1 MTGENYTQKI
11 VDTFSIVDRIRFFTN
26 ENIEKVILRYL
37 DGYENE
43 KVQEFIVTSVNNLV
57 TLEFNKT
64 LVKDLYIEIPGVSN
78 IENIEISSY
87 PIENFSI
94 TEDVQRKIA
103 SETLVVT
110 SSPAEGTKPISRAFD
125 GDLNTELQLK
135 KYTNYAWV
143 HMVLPEERLIDCV
156 RMLSYRSATSGLVK
170 KFKVLVRNPMDQ
182 SWAES
187 GTYVV
192 DTFKNEWLTTKTS
205 PYLTKEICII
215 IEDSEN
221 KWAYINE
228 IEIYNYCSLEGEILE
243 LFTDST
249 LTDIKSNVT
258 YKLIL
263 SLMDRVLYTEYYREL
278 LNKALN
284 IYLEKEIPAEYTIA
298 FDELKVIDNINFKT
312 YGDIETYSIKYLNS
326 ANKWIEIVTPL
337 IEENEYKYLNIPK
350 ILTKEVNIKI
360 YGVNSLSDV
369 TFVEHSLEK
378 FALIEDIDKRIS
390 KDEIEISS
398 TDVHANYPL
407 SNMLD
412 GNLKKE
418 ARFEVFKGYHDIT
431 FKLHSLKLVDIFKF
445 VSTRF
450 NPDFTSGCI
459 KKIELLTKD
468 YASNSLVSMGE
479 YIVEEFIQD
488 WNIFKTKVFLT
499 DEIVLRV
506 LEADRDWI
514 VINEIEIYN
523 YSLLEKAIKDLFI
536 NNELTAL
543 KNGVTYWQIQD
554 LKNKVKITDEYMN
567 LLNIAEDL
575 YYADKNPATLN
586 VNFENLKI
594 IDNFQFKVNGIIEKK
609 YIGYV
614 NTLDDYKKL
623 EGTITQEGDTVT
635 VSTEKFLTKNL
646 VLSIYGVTEIKDLVL
661 EEHPLN
667 EYALTEDI
675 DRKIISDSIEIISK
689 NENTKFPLRNMLDG
703 NLKSESHISQTF
715 IDYHDITFKID
726 KLKVLDK
733 FRLVSTRFNPD
744 FTSGSITRFE
754 ILSKDLSTNSYDSLG
769 EYLAEDFSNDWREL
783 EYPPTLTNELI
794 LRVHESDR
802 DWVCTNEIEILNFSI
817 LGAKIKNLFGDKWY
831 TTLRS
836 GVTFE
841 EIKELSNLV
850 VTDEYKSLIDKAFE
864 LYFDGVPPKYI
875 NLDFEELKIFS
886 GLKFSTNENVEK
898 ILLSYYDTYNNL
910 RVVDCP
916 LTSTLNECVI
926 NLDGYAYTRGI
937 KLEIYGA
944 SNVENIQLI
953 EHKIEEFA
961 LVEDLDERV
970 SYDELQVS
978 CDYVNSIFPLSNMFD
993 SKEKTDFRSKGH
1005 KGDLIIDISLNKP
1018 MLINEIGLLSFRF
1031 DNLAIADGAIRRAE
1045 ILIKDTVSKEW
1056 LQYGYIDRTE
1066 ITKELCLLKNSPY
1079 IVQEIRLKVMETQNV
1094 TWVLVNELLIN
1105 KYSLLE
1111 NEIRNLFVDESY
1123 SLLKEDV
1130 TYIKIKELKKR
1141 VTNSE
1146 ELGILIEKAMELYFA
1161 SKTPILGVIPVDEN
1175 VIFDSIQCEVIGE
1188 VERVIFEYTDIY
1200 GTFRERMYD
1209 EVTLQDGK
1217 LKLNLPKIHAKEAL
1231 IKIYGITTLYS
1242 VQASTHSLKEFSIY
1256 NDTQIKVN
1264 SEDLAYIESTPLNS
1278 SYTIEKAFDD
1288 NSATSYRTKKFVEKT
1303 DVVLKLSKESL
1314 IEKIRLHSFIGSLAG
1329 IVNSYEVFVKNT
1341 FDKQWISFGS
1351 YTSEEVLNDWSEV
1364 KNIPYLTDEIK
1375 LSVTEANGDWAL
1387 INEIQIQPLNLLKYH
1402 VNELFKDDTFIEL
1415 KDEVTLEEI
1424 SNLEKLITKD
1434 SKLIKK
1440 IQLARFLFESI
1451 ESEEI
1456 EIPLDTVTIF
1466 DQVEFIIEND
1476 ISKIHLKYTD
1486 TLGYE
1491 REKEVSFEI
1500 YGEKILVNFEKII
1513 TDKASLVIYGK
1524 SNSYGLQKVYQLK
1537 TNSYSFEEFS
1547 IDEDIDTRV
1556 QRKDFS
1562 ITNSALN
1569 GGYNDIERL
1578 FDGDLSGQVHFRKT
1592 PGGYVKLK
1600 LNKPMLIEAGRVM
1613 SYRSSTSGF
1622 LEKYK
1627 ISLKNNFDGTWAD
1640 LGTFEREGYLNEWL
1654 SIKGTKYLTDEI
1666 WFDFQQG
1673 VNNWTLINEVEV
1685 FIYNLL
1691 EEKINNLFQS
1701 DECLELKDTTTLDDI
1716 LVLLEKDLYT
1726 QEYIDKLLLAKKLC
1740 LEKIASPVEIE
1751 LKNNSLSIVSG
1762 IEIEFEELPE
1772 SIYDISVEY
1781 KGIDGSLKSINGIK
1795 TVTDFVTKKIT
1806 ANIEE
1811 IVCVNPKI
1819 QLVIDE
1825 DEKWKVINGKFKTE
1839 KQAPLYNDL
1848 DISNIY
1854 PKEMVNIETSCENK
1868 EDLLNIL
1875 DEDTLTYYQNSQL
1888 GSFTFKFDERKII
1901 DRIRILSEIPSSSIG
1916 RIYSTNIYYRKN
1928 LTSKWEILKKY
1939 EIKSPTSLTEIEF
1952 LPTLVKEIKIDI
1964 LKTNGSQ
1971 IVLNSVE
1978 FDIFNKLNYDVDN
1991 LFEDKDFFTKLRK
2004 GVTRTSVN
2012 RLKAKLSKDV
2022 SLISTKLKIAENIVE
2037 NGKLTYD
2044 VFTLKALDRSFS
2056 DYFNKLQITKTGTIY
2071 TTPYYLYPN
2080 KDQVI
2085 VSNRSLKITLS
2096 TSLHKPGPNLTIQL
2110 KPGINIVNPG
2120 DKTGHV
2126 FVNGTSGTGDRE
2138 QEINLYTTDKVTGI
2152 MYKQGFTT
2160 EKNIYSKDRNL
2171 TYQED
2176 TSDSNAAYIE
2186 GKNFIAGVGYDWLHT
2201 TIPEGNLWERVDKL
2215 DELLDFLY
2223 YIADANSYFENAIP
2237 YKRFLW
2243 EGRSGSYHVGT
2254 CFAGSYTAYARQAL
2268 EIFFYDLTTYARSWG
2283 LLHEVGHELDA
2294 NKYHMGLFGEVMN
2307 NWFSEEGRVE
2317 FTNSVRCAPN
2327 LIRLENSTASIYD
2340 MDFFDKLAFWF
2351 KFRLYYG
2358 DKDFFV
2364 KYHNIMRNLP
2374 SYLEPLEIADRLA
2387 VMTTMITGRDASDY
2401 FLKHAFPL
2409 TAAGIELCNKYPKF
2423 TLDIAKINWDNQEE
2437 FRIEERKRMYEIYKN
2452 QIKK

>member
-1 MTGENYTQKI
+1 MITENFTKKI
-11 VDTFSIVDRIRFFTN
+11 VNAFSIIDRISFFTN
-26 ENIEKVILRYL
+26 ENIEKVILKYL
-37 DGYENE
+37 DSYGNE
-43 KVQEFIVTSVNNLV
+43 KIQEFLVTSRNNLV

-78 IENIEISSY
+78 IENIEINSY

-94 TEDVQRKIA
+94 AEDVQRKIS

-110 SSPAEGTKPISRAFD
+110 SSPVEGTKPVSRGFD

-135 KYTNYAWV
+135 KYTNYAWI
-143 HMVLPEERLIDCV
+143 HMVLPEEKLIDCV
-156 RMLSYRSATSGLVK
+156 RMLSYRGSTSGLVK

-192 DTFKNEWLTTKTS
+192 DTFKNEWLTIKTA
-205 PYLTKEICII
+205 PYLTKEVCII

-228 IEIYNYCSLEGEILE
+228 IEIYNYCSLEGEILD

-249 LTDIKSNVT
+249 LTDIKPTVT
-258 YKLIL
+258 YWAI
-263 SLMDRVLYTEYYREL
+263 SNLMNRVSYTEYYRDL
-278 LNKALN
+278 LNKALD
-284 IYLEKEIPAEYTIA
+284 IYLEREIPAEYSIA

-326 ANKWIEIVTPL
+326 ANKWIKITTP
-337 IEENEYKYLNIPK
+337 ISEESEYRYLNIPK
-350 ILTKEVNIKI
+350 ILAKEIDIKI
-360 YGVNSLSDV
+360 YGVSNLLDV
-369 TFVEHSLEK
+369 KYTEHSLEN
-378 FALIEDIDKRIS
+378 FALVEDIDKRIS
-390 KDEIEISS
+390 KNEIEIIS
-398 TDVHANYPL
+398 TDVHASYPL
-407 SNMLD
+407 ANILD
-412 GNLKKE
+412 DNLKKE
-418 ARFEVFKGYHDIT
+418 ARFEVFTGYHDIT
-431 FKLHSLKLVDIFKF
+431 FKLNSLKLVDIFKF

-468 YASNSLVSMGE
+468 HASNSLVSMGE
-479 YIVEEFIQD
+479 YTVKEFIQD
-488 WNIFKTKVFLT
+488 WNTFKTNVFLT

-514 VINEIEIYN
+514 VLNEVEIYN
-523 YSLLEKAIKDLFI
+523 YSLLEKAIKDLFV
-536 NNELTAL
+536 NEEFTAL
-543 KNGVTYWQIQD
+543 KNGVDYWQIQN
-554 LKNKVKITDEYMN
+554 LKNKVKITDEYMK

-575 YYADKNPATLN
+575 YYADKTPATLN
-586 VNFENLKI
+586 VNFETLKI
-594 IDNFQFKVNGIIEKK
+594 INNFQFKVNGIIEKK
-609 YIGYV
+609 YIGYM
-614 NTLDDYKKL
+614 NTLDEYKKL
-623 EGTITQEGDTVT
+623 EETITQEGDIVT
-635 VSTEKFLTKNL
+635 VNTEKFLAKSL
-646 VLSIYGVTEIKDLVL
+646 VLSIHGVTEIKDLVL

-667 EYALTEDI
+667 DYALTEDI
-675 DRKIISDSIEIISK
+675 DRKIIAENIEITSK
-689 NENTKFPLRNMLDG
+689 NENPKFPLRNMLDG
-703 NLKSESHISQTF
+703 NLKSESHISQTYT
-715 IDYHDITFKID
+715 DYHDITFKLD
-726 KLKVLDK
+726 KLRVLDK

-769 EYLAEDFSNDWREL
+769 EYTAEDFSNDWREL

-850 VTDEYKSLIDKAFE
+850 VTDEYKGLIDKAFE

-886 GLKFSTNENVEK
+886 GLKFTTNENVEK
-898 ILLSYYDTYNNL
+898 ILLSYYDAHNNP
-910 RVVDCP
+910 RVINCSFVN
-916 LTSTLNECVI
+916 SINECII
-926 NLDGYAYTRGI
+926 NLDGYAYTRGV
-937 KLEIYGA
+937 KLEVYGA
-944 SNVENIQLI
+944 NIVENIELI
-953 EHKIEEFA
+953 EHSIEEFA

-970 SYDELQVS
+970 SYNELQVS

-993 SKEKTDFRSKGH
+993 SKENTDFRSKGH
-1005 KGDLIIDISLNKP
+1005 KGDLIINVSLNKP

-1031 DNLAIADGAIRRAE
+1031 DNPSIADGAIRRAE
-1045 ILIKDTVSKEW
+1045 ILVKDTVSKEW

-1066 ITKELCLLKNSPY
+1066 ITQELCLLKKSPY
-1079 IVQEIRLKVMETQNV
+1079 IVQEICLKVMETQNV
-1094 TWVLVNELLIN
+1094 TWVLINELLIN

-1111 NEIRNLFVDESY
+1111 NEIKNLFVDETY

-1146 ELGILIEKAMELYFA
+1146 ELAALIEKAMELYFA
-1161 SKTPILGVIPVDEN
+1161 SKTPILEVIPVDEK
-1175 VIFDSIQCEVIGE
+1175 VVFDGVQCEIIGE
-1188 VERVIFEYTDIY
+1188 VERVIFEYTDVHGIS
-1200 GTFRERMYD
+1200 RERMYD
-1209 EVTLQDGK
+1209 DIPLQDGK
-1217 LKLNLPKIHAKEAL
+1217 LKLNLPKLHAKEAL
-1231 IKIYGITTLYS
+1231 IKVYGVTSLYS
-1242 VQASTHSLKEFSIY
+1242 VQASTYSLKEFSIY

-1264 SEDLAYIESTPLNS
+1264 SEELTYVESTPLNS

-1288 NSATSYRTKKFVEKT
+1288 NAATSYRTKKFVEKT
-1303 DVVLKLSKESL
+1303 DIVLKLSKESL

-1329 IVNSYEVFVKNT
+1329 VVNSYEVFVKNT
-1341 FDKQWISFGS
+1341 FDDQWISFGNH
-1351 YTSEEVLNDWSEV
+1351 TSKEALNDWSEI
-1364 KNIPYLTDEIK
+1364 KNIPYLTSEIK
-1375 LSVTEANGDWAL
+1375 LSITEANENWAL
-1387 INEIQIQPLNLLKYH
+1387 INEIQIQPLNLLKHH
-1402 VNELFKDDTFIEL
+1402 VDELFKDDTFIEL
-1415 KDEVTLEEI
+1415 KDGITSEDI
-1424 SNLEKLITKD
+1424 STLEKLITKD

-1456 EIPLDTVTIF
+1456 EIPLETVTIF
-1466 DQVEFIIEND
+1466 DRVEFIIESD

-1500 YGEKILVNFEKII
+1500 SGEKVLVNFEKIMAE
-1513 TDKASLVIYGK
+1513 KASLVIYGK

-1547 IDEDIDTRV
+1547 IDEDIDTKV

-1562 ITNSALN
+1562 ITHSALN

-1622 LEKYK
+1622 LERYK
-1627 ISLKNNFDGTWAD
+1627 ISLKNSFDGTWAD

-1654 SIKGTKYLTDEI
+1654 SIKGKKYLTDEI

-1673 VNNWTLINEVEV
+1673 VNNWTLINELEAS
-1685 FIYNLL
+1685 IYNLL
-1691 EEKINNLFQS
+1691 EEKINNLFQTN
-1701 DECLELKDTTTLDDI
+1701 ECLELKDTTTLDD
-1716 LVLLEKDLYT
+1716 VLDLLKKELYT

-1751 LKNNSLSIVSG
+1751 LKNNSLSIVNG

-1772 SIYDISVEY
+1772 NIYDISVEY
-1781 KGIDGSLKSINGIK
+1781 KGIDGSLKVINNIK
-1795 TVTDFVTKKIT
+1795 IDTDFITKKIT

-1825 DEKWKVINGKFKTE
+1825 DEKWKVINGNFKTE
-1839 KQAPLYNDL
+1839 KQSSLYNDL

-1854 PKEMVNIETSCENK
+1854 PKDMIDVETSCENQ
-1868 EDLLNIL
+1868 EGLLNIL
-1875 DEDTLTYYQNSQL
+1875 DDDTLTYYQNSQL
-1888 GSFTFKFDERKII
+1888 GSFIFKFDERKLI
-1901 DRIRILSEIPSSSIG
+1901 DKIQILSEIPSSSIG
-1916 RIYSTNIYYRKN
+1916 RIYSANIYYRKN
-1928 LTSKWEILKKY
+1928 LNSNWETLKRY
-1939 EIKSPTSLTEIEF
+1939 EVQSPTSLTEIEF
-1952 LPTLVKEIKIDI
+1952 LPTLAKEIKIEI

-1971 IVLNSVE
+1971 IALNSVE
-1978 FDIFNKLNYDVDN
+1978 FSIFNKLNYDVDN
-1991 LFEDKDFFTKLRK
+1991 LFEDKEFFTKLRK
-2004 GVTRTSVN
+2004 GVTKTSVN
-2012 RLKAKLSKDV
+2012 RLKSKTSEIV
-2022 SLISTKLKIAENIVE
+2022 SLISTKLKIAENILD
-2037 NGKLTYD
+2037 NGKFDYD
-2044 VFTLKALDRSFS
+2044 LFTLKALDRPFS
-2056 DYFNKLQITKTGTIY
+2056 DYFNKLGITKTGTIY
-2071 TTPYYLYPN
+2071 MTPYYLYPN

-2085 VSNRSLKITLS
+2085 ISNRSLKITLS

-2138 QEINLYTTDKVTGI
+2138 QEIHLYTTDKVTGI

-2160 EKNIYSKDRNL
+2160 EENIYSKERNL
-2171 TYQED
+2171 TYQDD

-2186 GKNFIAGVGYDWLHT
+2186 GKNFLAGVGYDWLHR
-2201 TIPEGNLWERVDKL
+2201 TIPENTLWERVDKL

-2223 YIADANSYFENAIP
+2223 YIADANSYFENSIP
-2237 YKRFLW
+2237 YKRILW

-2283 LLHEVGHELDA
+2283 LLHEVGHELDV

-2317 FTNSVRCAPN
+2317 FTDSVRCAPN
-2327 LIRLENSTASIYD
+2327 LIRLENSTDSIYD

-2374 SYLEPLEIADRLA
+2374 SYLEPLEVADRLA
-2387 VMTTMITGRDASDY
+2387 VMATMITGRDASDY

-2409 TAAGIELCNKYPKF
+2409 TPAGIELCNKYPKF

-2452 QIKK
+2452 QIKN